1 MFFNFDSSE
10 AGFND
15 GKIIQES
22 RGNFKGQNQN
32 KQVMFLA
39 DKKEIQGEDKGQKYS
54 SKKLKKIKC
63 GRPKKEET
71 KVKNK
76 RLTVRFTEAEWDLLS
91 KQSKASNL
99 STADFLRQCS
109 MQSKPYLPV
118 QQSLPTDI
126 LALLKNLE
134 KLSGTMLQMS
144 HKVSH
149 EKTISTEIKQ
159 TALQVSN
166 IVQRTYDYLEE
177 TL

>member
-1 MFFNFDSSE
+1 
-10 AGFND
+10 
-15 GKIIQES
+15 
-22 RGNFKGQNQN
+22 
-32 KQVMFLA
+32 MFLA
-39 DKKEIQGEDKGQKYS
+39 DKKGAERIDEGLKP
-54 SKKLKKIKC
+54 KLKNSKIPVN
-63 GRPKKEET
+63 GRPKKDET
-71 KVKNK
+71 EVRNR

-99 STADFLRQCS
+99 SRADFLRQCS
-109 MQSKPYLPV
+109 MQSKPYFPV

>member
-1 MFFNFDSSE
+1 
-10 AGFND
+10 
-15 GKIIQES
+15 
-22 RGNFKGQNQN
+22 
-32 KQVMFLA
+32 MFLA
-39 DKKEIQGEDKGQKYS
+39 DKKEIQGEDKERKLS
-54 SKKLKKIKC
+54 LKKLKKTVG
-63 GRPKKEET
+63 GRPKKEEA
-71 KVKNK
+71 KVKIK
-76 RLTVRFTEAEWDLLS
+76 RLTVRFAQAEWDLLS

-99 STADFLRQCS
+99 SMADFLRQCS
-109 MQSKPYLPV
+109 TQSKPYLAV
-118 QQSLPTDI
+118 HKTLPTDV

>member
-1 MFFNFDSSE
+1 MKRKEFRNE
-10 AGFND
+10 GETL
-15 GKIIQES
+15 KV
-22 RGNFKGQNQN
+22 KNQN

-39 DKKEIQGEDKGQKYS
+39 DKKGGERIEEGVKAKL
-54 SKKLKKIKC
+54 KKLKITVK
-63 GRPKKEET
+63 GRPKKDE
-71 KVKNK
+71 KKLRNK

-91 KQSKASNL
+91 KKSKESNL
-99 STADFLRQCS
+99 SRADFLRQCS
-109 MQSKPYLPV
+109 SQSKPYLPT
-118 QQSLPTDI
+118 QKSLPADV

-134 KLSGTMLQMS
+134 KLSGTMLQLS

-149 EKTISTEIKQ
+149 DKAISTEIKQ

>member
-1 MFFNFDSSE
+1 
-10 AGFND
+10 
-15 GKIIQES
+15 
-22 RGNFKGQNQN
+22 
-32 KQVMFLA
+32 MFLA
-39 DKKEIQGEDKGQKYS
+39 DKKRVEGIDEGLKSKP
-54 SKKLKKIKC
+54 KKLKNSAN
-63 GRPKKEET
+63 GRPKKDEA
-71 KVKNK
+71 KVRNK

-99 STADFLRQCS
+99 SMADFLRQCS
-109 MQSKPYLPV
+109 TQSKPYLAV
-118 QQSLPTDI
+118 HKTLPTDV

-134 KLSGTMLQMS
+134 KLSGTMLQLS

-149 EKTISTEIKQ
+149 EKAISVDIKQ

>member
-1 MFFNFDSSE
+1 
-10 AGFND
+10 
-15 GKIIQES
+15 
-22 RGNFKGQNQN
+22 
-32 KQVMFLA
+32 
-39 DKKEIQGEDKGQKYS
+39 
-54 SKKLKKIKC
+54 
-63 GRPKKEET
+63 
-71 KVKNK
+71 
-76 RLTVRFTEAEWDLLS
+76 
-91 KQSKASNL
+91 
-99 STADFLRQCS
+99 
-109 MQSKPYLPV
+109 MQSKPYFPV
-118 QQSLPTDI
+118 QQSLPTDV

>member
-1 MFFNFDSSE
+1 
-10 AGFND
+10 
-15 GKIIQES
+15 
-22 RGNFKGQNQN
+22 
-32 KQVMFLA
+32 MFLA
-39 DKKEIQGEDKGQKYS
+39 DKKRVEGIDEGLKSKP
-54 SKKLKKIKC
+54 KKLKNSAN
-63 GRPKKEET
+63 GRPKKDEA
-71 KVKNK
+71 KVRNK

-99 STADFLRQCS
+99 SRADFLRQCS
-109 MQSKPYLPV
+109 MQSKPYFPV
-118 QQSLPTDI
+118 QQSLPTDV

>member
-1 MFFNFDSSE
+1 ME

-15 GKIIQES
+15 GEIIRES

-39 DKKEIQGEDKGQKYS
+39 DKKEIQGEDKEQKHS
-54 SKKLKKIKC
+54 LKKQKKTRS

-76 RLTVRFTEAEWDLLS
+76 RLTVRFTQAEWDLLS
-91 KQSKASNL
+91 KESKVSNL

-109 MQSKPYLPV
+109 IQSKSYISVHKTLPIDV
-118 QQSLPTDI
+118 

-134 KLSGTMLQMS
+134 KLSGTMLQLS

-149 EKTISTEIKQ
+149 EKSISVEIKQ

>member
-1 MFFNFDSSE
+1 MKRKEFRNE
-10 AGFND
+10 GETLKVKN
-15 GKIIQES
+15 K
-22 RGNFKGQNQN
+22 N

-39 DKKEIQGEDKGQKYS
+39 DKKGGERIEEGAKYKL
-54 SKKLKKIKC
+54 KKLKIPSN
-63 GRPKKEET
+63 GRPKKDE
-71 KVKNK
+71 KKLRNK

-91 KQSKASNL
+91 KKSKESNL
-99 STADFLRQCS
+99 SRADFLRQCS
-109 MQSKPYLPV
+109 SQSKLYLPT
-118 QQSLPTDI
+118 QKSLPTDV

-134 KLSGTMLQMS
+134 KLSGTMLQLS

-149 EKTISTEIKQ
+149 DKAISTEIKQ